1 MIKLTSQLLHNRAAL
16 ILLFFMISV
25 IVLTRTAAAQTYTTF
40 ANLSYVADG
49 NVAHKLDLYI
59 PNGATGPIPLIIW
72 IHGGGWQS
80 GDKSLSP
87 NGHQLRYA
95 RRGYAVASLN
105 YRLSG
110 EAIFPAQIYDCKSA
124 IRWLRANAATYNL
137 DTTRFGVWGSS
148 AGGHLAA
155 LVGTSN
161 DVVDMEGTV
170 GGNNQ
175 FSSRVQ
181 ATVDWYGPTNLLL
194 MDTQLKAQPG
204 CGSGNHDAAD
214 SAESLFIGCPI
225 QTCPAAVQRANPMTY
240 LTTDDPPF
248 FIEHGTADCVV
259 PTGQSQIFQELMQA
273 SGHDSVFT
281 TIPTAGHGGAL
292 FVTESNLLLVD
303 AFWNTKLRQAVNPL
317 VSSIKIFRKALETT
331 YFRAGSI
338 AIIYRIKISGLNFQ
352 STSRVL
358 INGYERGVSFA
369 DSGEVVVNHLIG
381 RIPPSGEVTLQ
392 IKNGDG
398 RYSNIVRT
406 EIRSE

>member
-1 MIKLTSQLLHNRAAL
+1 
-16 ILLFFMISV
+16 FVISV
-25 IVLTRTAAAQTYTTF
+25 IVLTRAAAAQTYTTF
-40 ANLSYVADG
+40 ANLPYVTDG

-59 PNGATGPIPLIIW
+59 PDGATGPIPLIIW
-72 IHGGGWQS
+72 IHGGGWQN

-87 NGHQLRYA
+87 TGHQLRYA
-95 RRGYAVASLN
+95 RNGYAVASLN

-161 DVVDMEGTV
+161 DVVDLEGTV

-194 MDTQLKAQPG
+194 MDTQLKAQAG

-214 SAESLFIGCPI
+214 SPESRFVGCPI
-225 QTCPAAVQRANPMTY
+225 QTCPATVQRANPMTY
-240 LTTDDPPF
+240 LTRDDPPF
-248 FIEHGTADCVV
+248 FIEHGTADCTV
-259 PTGQSQIFQELMQA
+259 PTAQSQIFQTLMQS
-273 SGHDSVFT
+273 SGHNSVFT
-281 TIPTAGHGGAL
+281 TISTAGHGGPL

-303 AFWNTKLRQAVNPL
+303 AFWNTNLRRSVSPL
-317 VSSIKIFRKALETT
+317 VNSIKIFRRTKEANFFKARSL
-331 YFRAGSI
+331 GSF
-338 AIIYRIKISGLNFQ
+338 YRIKITGLNFQ
-352 STSRVL
+352 ADTKVL
-358 INGYERGVSFA
+358 INGVQRGVTFTNA
-369 DSGEVVVNHLIG
+369 TEVVVYGLVGI
-381 RIPPSGEVTLQ
+381 IPPSGEITIQ
-392 IKNGDG
+392 TKNADG
-398 RYSNIVRT
+398 RFSNVVRT